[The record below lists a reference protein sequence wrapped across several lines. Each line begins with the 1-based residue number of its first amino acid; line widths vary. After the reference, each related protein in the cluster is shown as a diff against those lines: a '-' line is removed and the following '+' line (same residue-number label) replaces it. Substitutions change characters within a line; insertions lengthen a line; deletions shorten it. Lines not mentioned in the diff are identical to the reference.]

1 MAGSLLALGGLCVG
15 MGRRRRAAPASDLP
29 VRNSKLPSA
38 HAPGG
43 VLRGRRPARVPAA
56 LRRRC
61 KGFAVIGKT
70 VIVPFP
76 VRRKGDR
83 CPRSWS
89 WPGRLGAALV
99 LGGAIGLERELT
111 GQVAGLRTHM
121 SVALG
126 AALFGIVSAYGWNEF
141 AAVRAQTNVQVD
153 VTRVASNI
161 VTGVGFL
168 GGGAILKDGATVRGL
183 TTAASLWVTAA
194 VGWPLLWVYSLAA
207 VTTIGLVF
215 SLILLR
221 GPRGWIRRRSR
232 SKGRA
237 HGVAGVDVHS
247 EGASMSESPRLSD
260 RATTSVLVAVALV
273 GGCDPA
279 AG

>member
-1 MAGSLLALGGLCVG
+1 MTEEATMPTELELA
-15 MGRRRRAAPASDLP
+15 
-29 VRNSKLPSA
+29 
-38 HAPGG
+38 
-43 VLRGRRPARVPAA
+43 
-56 LRRRC
+56 
-61 KGFAVIGKT
+61 
-70 VIVPFP
+70 
-76 VRRKGDR
+76 
-83 CPRSWS
+83 
-89 WPGRLGAALV
+89 GRLAAALV

-141 AAVRAQTNVQVD
+141 AAVRAQTNVQID

-168 GGGAILKDGATVRGL
+168 GGGAILRDGSTVRGL

-194 VGWPLLWVYSLAA
+194 VGLAVALGGYSLAA

-221 GPRGWIRRRSR
+221 GPRGWIRRRFTIAQESVAILLHSGADPTTVITALRALPDLNVRSISTRDAGDGVIVQADVEGPDLHSR
-232 SKGRA
+232 LA
-237 HGVAGVDVHS
+237 ELAELHEVAGV
-247 EGASMSESPRLSD
+247 E
-260 RATTSVLVAVALV
+260 V
-273 GGCDPA
+273 G
-279 AG
+279 

>member
-1 MAGSLLALGGLCVG
+1 MPTELELA
-15 MGRRRRAAPASDLP
+15 
-29 VRNSKLPSA
+29 
-38 HAPGG
+38 
-43 VLRGRRPARVPAA
+43 
-56 LRRRC
+56 
-61 KGFAVIGKT
+61 
-70 VIVPFP
+70 
-76 VRRKGDR
+76 
-83 CPRSWS
+83 
-89 WPGRLGAALV
+89 GRLGAALV

-141 AAVRAQTNVQVD
+141 AEVRAQTNVQVD

-194 VGWPLLWVYSLAA
+194 VGLAVALGGYSLAA

-221 GPRGWIRRRSR
+221 APRGWLRRRFTIARESVAILLHSGADPTAVIAALRALPDLDIHSISTRDAGDGLIVTADVQGPDLHSR
-232 SKGRA
+232 LA
-237 HGVAGVDVHS
+237 ELAELHEVAGVDV
-247 EGASMSESPRLSD
+247 
-260 RATTSVLVAVALV
+260 
-273 GGCDPA
+273 GG
-279 AG
+279 